1 MAAATLTLLVL
12 TLTGQTV
19 ALRSDKSFVTS
30 GGSARIEL
38 SALDD
43 SGRPLRDAQVSLT
56 VNVGSVTE
64 PLPAEDGTFSA
75 TYRPAEQ
82 EGPQV
87 ALLHATVKRG
97 ASSSR
102 AWLALPV
109 HGTHLLRVQAPPR
122 SRVRVSVGAASFG
135 PVTATA
141 SGEASVPVKV
151 PPGVTSAQ
159 VTTTERS
166 GRTRTQTVPLPAPR
180 FARIRLVALEAPVQG
195 KPVRLQ
201 GFVVDESG
209 NPAVAVPSLAIS
221 VDRGTLGP
229 IEPKEGGTFE
239 LPYTAPAPGGA
250 PVSVSA
256 APIEE
261 TDRAFTLPLEPLP
274 APMAST
280 EGPGSSDG
288 RPPASSAGP
297 LASASPWVAWQRT
310 AGFFLF
316 GQSNAAESNGVGLRV
331 EGSLRLAQ
339 QPWEALVLVEL
350 KKNGQVIEKR
360 TTSDGD
366 TVTKTFTLSGL
377 GIRAGGRWS
386 QPILTRGLL
395 FADAGV
401 GVLAMGGEVVLESQ
415 EDSLKQK
422 LSSLGP
428 ALSLGGGAAWSVGP
442 GRLCAQLE
450 WAYAPGRNRVSGNLG
465 GLSLAAGY
473 QFVFGGD
480 RQP

>member
-1 MAAATLTLLVL
+1 
-12 TLTGQTV
+12 
-19 ALRSDKSFVTS
+19 VT
-30 GGSARIEL
+30 
-38 SALDD
+38 
-43 SGRPLRDAQVSLT
+43 
-56 VNVGSVTE
+56 
-64 PLPAEDGTFSA
+64 
-75 TYRPAEQ
+75 
-82 EGPQV
+82 
-87 ALLHATVKRG
+87 RG
-97 ASSSR
+97 ATSAR

-109 HGTHLLRVQAPPR
+109 HGSHQLRVKAPPR
-122 SRVRVSVGAASFG
+122 SRVQVSIGAASFG

-159 VTTTERS
+159 VTFTERS

-180 FARIRLVALEAPVQG
+180 FARIRLVAMEAPVQG

-221 VDRGTLGP
+221 LERGTLGP

-261 TDRAFTLPLEPLP
+261 ADRAFTLPIEPLP
-274 APMAST
+274 APMASQ
-280 EGPGSSDG
+280 EGPGSSG
-288 RPPASSAGP
+288 GQTPVSAAGP
-297 LASASPWVAWQRT
+297 LASASPWVPWQRT

-316 GQSNAAESNGVGLRV
+316 GQSNTADSNGLGLRL

-339 QPWEALVLVEL
+339 KPWEALVLVEL
-350 KKNGQVIEKR
+350 RKNGQVIEKS
-360 TTSDGD
+360 TTSGED
-366 TVTKTFTLSGL
+366 TVTKTFNLSGL
-377 GIRAGGRWS
+377 SIRAGGRWS
-386 QPILTRGLL
+386 QPLLTRGLL

-401 GVLAMGGEVVLESQ
+401 GVLAMGGEVVLEGQ
-415 EDSLKQK
+415 GDSLRQE
-422 LSSLGP
+422 LRSVGP
-428 ALSLGGGAAWSVGP
+428 ILSLGGGAAWSVGP
-442 GRLCAQLE
+442 GRLCAQLD

-473 QFVFGGD
+473 QLVFGGD